1 MGIKISELI
10 DKLTEFKNNIGD
22 VSIGI
27 DNGYGI
33 SWLEDIREN
42 TAYEILSD
50 NEDAIKFIEL
60 KFYTIF

>member
-42 TAYEILSD
+42 TAYEIPSD
-50 NEDAIKFIEL
+50 NEDGIKFIEL